1 MSQINRS
8 LNHADISD
16 TAKSETEIPDINK
29 SGSSRQLEPRNT
41 PVQKRAQER
50 RATILEVTAELLEEV
65 GQDDLT
71 TILVAKRAGISV
83 GTLYHYFPNKYAIL
97 FALAEQWLGEIDQA
111 LQELEAETV
120 EALSLKR
127 FVDRVVDRMLLTY
140 TNQRGLLPLV
150 QAMFGVPELKDL
162 DSAHDELIIRAM
174 ARMFARLEVAE
185 RPAELSRLG
194 RAFLE
199 VNHALLL
206 VVVNQSKA
214 DSLKSLADLKYISLC
229 LLERA
234 KSQF

>member
-1 MSQINRS
+1 MTTVRS
-8 LNHADISD
+8 L
-16 TAKSETEIPDINK
+16 T
-29 SGSSRQLEPRNT
+29 PRNA
-41 PVQKRAQER
+41 PIQKRALER
-50 RATILEVTAELLEEV
+50 RAKILEVTAVLLEEV

-71 TILVAKRAGISV
+71 TILVAKRAEMSV

-97 FALAEQWLGEIDQA
+97 YALAEQWLGEIDTV
-111 LQELEAETV
+111 LQELEAERLETM
-120 EALSLKR
+120 SLKK
-127 FVDRVVDRMLLTY
+127 FVDKAVERMLQAY

-162 DSAHDELIIRAM
+162 DTAHDELIITAM

-194 RAFLE
+194 RGFLE
-199 VNHALLL
+199 INHALLL

-214 DSLKSLADLKYISLC
+214 DSLKTLNDLKYVSLC

>member
-1 MSQINRS
+1 MTNART
-8 LNHADISD
+8 L
-16 TAKSETEIPDINK
+16 T
-29 SGSSRQLEPRNT
+29 PRNA
-41 PVQKRAQER
+41 PIQKRALER
-50 RATILEVTAELLEEV
+50 RAKILEVTAELLEEV

-71 TILVAKRAGISV
+71 TILVAKRAEMSV

-97 FALAEQWLGEIDQA
+97 YALADQWLGEIDTV
-111 LQELEAETV
+111 LQELEAERLETM
-120 EALSLKR
+120 SMKK
-127 FVDRVVDRMLLTY
+127 FVDKAVERMLLAY

-162 DSAHDELIIRAM
+162 DTAHDELIITSM

-194 RAFLE
+194 RGFLE
-199 VNHALLL
+199 INHALLL

-214 DSLKSLADLKYISLC
+214 DSLKTLNDLKYVSLC

>member
-1 MSQINRS
+1 MSHVRT
-8 LNHADISD
+8 L
-16 TAKSETEIPDINK
+16 T
-29 SGSSRQLEPRNT
+29 PRNA
-41 PVQKRAQER
+41 PIQKRALER
-50 RATILEVTAELLEEV
+50 RAKILEVTADLLEEV

-71 TILVAKRAGISV
+71 TILVAKRAEMSV

-97 FALAEQWLGEIDQA
+97 YALAEQWLGEIDTV
-111 LQELEAETV
+111 LQELEAELLETM
-120 EALSLKR
+120 SLKK
-127 FVDRVVDRMLLTY
+127 FVDKAVERMLLAY

-162 DSAHDELIIRAM
+162 DTAHDELIITSM

-194 RAFLE
+194 RGFLE
-199 VNHALLL
+199 INHALLL

-214 DSLKSLADLKYISLC
+214 DSLKTLNDLKYVSLC

>member
-1 MSQINRS
+1 MTNART
-8 LNHADISD
+8 L
-16 TAKSETEIPDINK
+16 T
-29 SGSSRQLEPRNT
+29 PRNA
-41 PVQKRAQER
+41 PIQKRALER
-50 RATILEVTAELLEEV
+50 RAKILEVTAELLDEV

-71 TILVAKRAGISV
+71 TILVAKRAEMSV

-97 FALAEQWLGEIDQA
+97 YALAEQWLGEIDTV
-111 LQELEAETV
+111 LQELEAERLETM
-120 EALSLKR
+120 SLKK
-127 FVDRVVDRMLLTY
+127 FVDKAVERMLLAY
-140 TNQRGLLPLV
+140 THQRGLLPLV

-162 DSAHDELIIRAM
+162 DTAHDELIITSM

-194 RAFLE
+194 RGFLE
-199 VNHALLL
+199 INHALLL

-214 DSLKSLADLKYISLC
+214 DSLKTLNDLKYVSLC